1 MPLASDNWI
10 CVWPFGSDGSVLLKN
25 QFHQFKKHLILQI

>member
-10 CVWPFGSDGSVLLKN
+10 SVWPSGSVDAVLLKN